1 MAAPAVAAAAAPA
14 AVAAAPAAAAAA
26 PAVAKG
32 AAGAGVAAGA
42 AELLREFIAGLL
54 GAGVVS
60 AMSPPAIPSAGTD
73 NSGKYFISEETDL
86 RLIPDYRADVFRT
99 RLLNSLGFDLP
110 MPRAPQDVL
119 GDIEARRTRQAENLT
134 EREIEKLRADRAFD
148 VALQRLISDAAVRE
162 AQIRATGD
170 LRRQEVASAAD
181 VRGRELEG
189 LAKTQAERLRG
200 SYGMA
205 SDVLQNTI
213 ENVLRSGVINDR
225 TAQVELARIK

>member
-1 MAAPAVAAAAAPA
+1 MAASAVAAAAAPA
-14 AVAAAPAAAAAA
+14 VASAAPAAAGGG
-26 PAVAKG
+26 G
-32 AAGAGVAAGA
+32 AAGAGSAAASAAASLLNDFIAALAGA
-42 AELLREFIAGLL
+42 GIA
-54 GAGVVS
+54 S
-60 AMSPPAIPSAGTD
+60 AMNPPAIPSAGTD
-73 NSGKYFISEETDL
+73 SSGKYFISEETDL
-86 RLIPDYRADVFRT
+86 RLIPDYRADLFRT

-110 MPRAPQDVL
+110 LPRAPQDIL
-119 GDIEARRTRQAENLT
+119 GDIEARRTRQAESLT
-134 EREIEKLRADRAFD
+134 EREIEKLRAERAFD

-205 SDVLQNTI
+205 SNVLQNTI

-225 TAQVELARIK
+225 TAQVELAKIQ